1 MFLMG
6 DFVSSDI
13 SLIVTTYRA
22 PERLLWVLESVRW
35 QTHKPK
41 EVIVADDGSCVST
54 KHVVSEIRE
63 KLEVPLIHSW
73 QPDIAFRLSRSR
85 NLAASKATGDWLLF
99 IDGDC
104 VMPQDFIRKQCDLSS
119 ARHLVFGSR
128 KLLRQSDT
136 NKLLSVRPAL
146 DLVLQFMCGRKFW
159 KIPLGWFRSIPRRS
173 WLNARGFHL
182 AISRREFL
190 RINGFDES
198 YVSWG
203 LEDSDFVVRAMR
215 SGLQLLDGRY
225 ATSLLHLYH
234 AEKESDALS
243 FNQRRFEAMMQSGR
257 CQPSKSLFS
266 RESN

>member
-1 MFLMG
+1 MG

-63 KLEVPLIHSW
+63 KLDVPLIHSW
-73 QPDIAFRLSRSR
+73 QSDTAFRLSRSR
-85 NLAASKATGDWLLF
+85 NLGASKATGDWLLF

-104 VMPQDFIRKQCDLSS
+104 VMPQDFIERQGDLSS

-128 KLLRQSDT
+128 KLLCRADT
-136 NKLLSVRPAL
+136 NKLLSVRPVL
-146 DLVLQFMCGRKFW
+146 DLAHQLMVGRKFW
-159 KIPLGWFRSIPRRS
+159 KIPLGWFRSIPRRA
-173 WLNARGFHL
+173 WRNARGFHL
-182 AISRREFL
+182 AVSRRAFL
-190 RINGFDES
+190 SIHGFDES

-203 LEDSDFVVRAMR
+203 LEDSDFVVRAIR

-234 AEKESDALS
+234 AEKEADALS
-243 FNQRRFEAMMQSGR
+243 LNQGQFDAMIQAEEVL
-257 CQPSKSLFS
+257 PSKSLFS
-266 RESN
+266 KESY